1 MELEWCM
8 KEKIETEII
17 LEVEADLLNHHQI
30 NKIKNQSVGTF
41 IKLWENK
48 GEKFQDLCQ
57 D

>member
-17 LEVEADLLNHHQI
+17 LEVEADLLNRHQI

-48 GEKFQDLCQ
+48 GEKFQDLC
-57 D
+57 